1 MPRSRQTRSA
11 ARTLFIDGNSLRLD
25 DLEPVAGGAVRVSL
39 SCPAES
45 HLSYS
50 RAILESILSRIE
62 AVYAITTG
70 FGKFK
75 DVRISPG
82 DSPQLQRNL
91 TLSHA
96 AGVVPHVD
104 REVL

>member
-1 MPRSRQTRSA
+1 MHRSRQPRSA

-25 DLEPVAGGAVRVSL
+25 DLQPVTGGAGGVAQSGAAEAQL
-39 SCPAES
+39 SE
-45 HLSYS
+45 S
-50 RAILESILSRIE
+50 RAIGESILSRNE